1 MANKENRQRCV
12 LVCAYISVLI
22 VGILIGLIPFI
33 VQYVSNSQADR
44 DTLRQFVM
52 HQEKLYNFTDKSP
65 ITMAVSSRAN
75 KIVIRKSG
83 AAVGSETV
91 KMSCGGKIKMARVTW
106 NNIVAKKRTLEQFDT
121 YCINNM
127 KTIDKINICDVSMK
141 LVFNWKF
148 NSTDSFTKVDYN
160 CEETL

>member
-1 MANKENRQRCV
+1 
-12 LVCAYISVLI
+12 
-22 VGILIGLIPFI
+22 
-33 VQYVSNSQADR
+33 
-44 DTLRQFVM
+44 
-52 HQEKLYNFTDKSP
+52 
-65 ITMAVSSRAN
+65 
-75 KIVIRKSG
+75 
-83 AAVGSETV
+83 
-91 KMSCGGKIKMARVTW
+91 MARVTW